1 MDGERECYAG
11 GNKPV
16 GERQIPNDFANT
28 WQEKTKGQGEETN
41 GLLTRKG
48 TEEFHSEVREWVKQ
62 RMGIKKCT
70 WDEHRVTC
78 GSVAL
83 YWTPETNIT
92 LCLHS
97 VEFKF
102 KDNIRLLRLTYRVFS
117 SVQSLH

>member
-1 MDGERECYAG
+1 MARKQ
-11 GNKPV
+11 NK
-16 GERQIPNDFANT
+16 GA
-28 WQEKTKGQGEETN
+28 GEETN
-41 GLLTRKG
+41 GLLTGKQ
-48 TEEFHSEVREWVKQ
+48 TEEFHSEVREGVKQ
-62 RMGIKKCT
+62 LMGIKKCT

-97 VEFKF
+97 VEFKL
-102 KDNIRLLRLTYRVFS
+102 KDSIRLMRLTYRVFG